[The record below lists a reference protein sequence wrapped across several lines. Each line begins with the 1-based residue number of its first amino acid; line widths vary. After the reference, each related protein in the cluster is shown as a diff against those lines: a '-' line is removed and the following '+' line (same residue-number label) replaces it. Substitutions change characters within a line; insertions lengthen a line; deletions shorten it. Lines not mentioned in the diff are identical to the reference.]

1 MVAYVHACSVGTV
14 AIRLLCPWDF
24 SRPEYWS
31 GLPLFFF
38 RGSSQPRVQTWVSW
52 VSRIS
57 RWILYHS
64 TTWEVLTMIRYQH
77 RKLCGLILNK
87 LLIASTL
94 GDCRIPQGILCLC
107 LERIKLICLIDAGWA
122 MPCFRRWN
130 RSDVIYHFWT
140 EVLRTGIWASVFFSF
155 PSLLRVRQD
164 SLKRQFC

>member
-1 MVAYVHACSVGTV
+1 MLSWDCSHQAPLSMG
-14 AIRLLCPWDF
+14 F

-38 RGSSQPRVQTWVSW
+38 GGSSQPRVQTRVSW
-52 VSRIS
+52 VSRIR

-64 TTWEVLTMIRYQH
+64 TTWEVLTMVRYQH

-87 LLIASTL
+87 LLISSTL
-94 GDCRIPQGILCLC
+94 GDCRIPQGIWCLS

-140 EVLRTGIWASVFFSF
+140 EGFFFFFCSEFCHTLRWKSHGFTCVPHPDPPEQKF
-155 PSLLRVRQD
+155 
-164 SLKRQFC
+164 